1 MPSSNAGGAARM
13 NPLNL
18 ALRFVLE
25 IAALVAMGLWGWS
38 TGEGALAY
46 ALVVAVPLVAI
57 AAWGTFAVP
66 GDPSRG
72 KDGLVRVPGLVRL
85 AIELAFFG
93 FAVFALHDLARHAIA
108 LGLALATLLH
118 YALSFRRIAWL
129 VRR

>member
-1 MPSSNAGGAARM
+1 MTSAGEGAAARM

-38 TGEGALAY
+38 VGRGGLEY
-46 ALVVAVPLVAI
+46 ALVVAVPLAAI
-57 AAWGTFAVP
+57 IAWGTFAVP

-93 FAVFALHDLARHAIA
+93 FAVFALHDLGHE
-108 LGLALATLLH
+108 ALAIGLGGATLAH
-118 YALSFRRIAWL
+118 YALSYRRIAWL

>member
-1 MPSSNAGGAARM
+1 M

-18 ALRFVLE
+18 ALRFLLE
-25 IAALVAMGLWGWS
+25 IAALVAMALWGWS
-38 TGEGALAY
+38 VGSGGLEY
-46 ALVVAVPLVAI
+46 ALVVVVPLVAI
-57 AAWGTFAVP
+57 VAWATFAVP

-93 FAVFALHDLARHAIA
+93 FAVFALHDLAADAIA
-108 LGLALATLLH
+108 LGVALATVLH